1 MQQKV
6 MSVRVPTTL
15 EQQFR
20 RYCERNGKSVSSQIA
35 ILMQDELKPRF
46 SDVLAGRNIIKY
58 NRNNDSFEWLF
69 VVDTPLPMEK
79 KNSDGTRV
87 IETKEFVV
95 LKKISME
102 FIEELIANM
111 IGAIKERDFT
121 IGKKNK
127 DSVAV
132 PKEIIGVKK

>member
-1 MQQKV
+1 